1 MTASPPPDPKFPVLT
16 ADQLQRL
23 HAHGRIRH
31 VPAGEIIIGIGQ
43 PSPPFFALKSGTL
56 EVVQPSRAGD
66 VVIVT
71 HQPGEFTG
79 EVSLLSGRPSLVDVR
94 TASDAEVIEVQ
105 RADLLSVVQS
115 DSELS
120 EILMRAF
127 LLRRAVLLTR
137 KAGDVVLIGSDHS
150 ARTLDVKEFLTRNG
164 HPYTHM
170 DLDRDEEVQ
179 SLLDQFKVTDED
191 MPVLI
196 GPGDLVMRNPS
207 NREIATRFGL
217 NESLDQTQ
225 LRDLVIVGAGPGGLA
240 AAVYAASEGL
250 DVVVLEAN
258 VPGGQSGT
266 SSKIENYLGFPTGIS
281 GQELTERAYH
291 QAQKFGAKVVVANG
305 ATRLACDSKPYVVN
319 LEDGT
324 RIPTRAVIIATGA
337 KYRELDIPNLDRF
350 KNAGIYYGATFLE
363 GQLCEAQEVV
373 IVGGGNSAGQAAVFL
388 AQTARR
394 VHILIRSEGLKATMS
409 RYLIRRIEESPRITM
424 HPYTEIESLEGDTH
438 LAKVTWVNKRTG
450 EREARA
456 IRHVFIMTGAKPA
469 TDWIAGCIALDARE
483 FVKTGPE
490 LTPADLQ
497 AANWPLTRP
506 PHLLETSVPGVFAVG
521 DVRGGSTKR
530 CASAVGEGAI
540 AVALVHQVLQE

>member
-1 MTASPPPDPKFPVLT
+1 MTESSSPDPKFPVLT

-23 HAHGRIRH
+23 HAHGRVRR
-31 VPAGEIIIGIGQ
+31 VAAGETIIGIGQ
-43 PSPPFFALKSGTL
+43 PSPPFFALQSGTL

-105 RADLLSVVQS
+105 RADLLAVVQS

-127 LLRRAVLLTR
+127 LLRRAVLLAR

-164 HPYTHM
+164 HPYSYM
-170 DLDRDEEVQ
+170 DLDRDPEVQ
-179 SLLDQFKVTDED
+179 TLLDHFQVSHAD

-196 GPGDLVMRNPS
+196 GPGELVMRNPS
-207 NREIATRFGL
+207 NREIAVRFGF
-217 NESLDQTQ
+217 NESLDQTA

-250 DVVVLEAN
+250 DVVVLETN

-266 SSKIENYLGFPTGIS
+266 SSKIENYLGFPMGIS
-281 GQELTERAYH
+281 GQELTERAYN
-291 QAQKFGAKVVVANG
+291 QAQKFGAHVVVANG
-305 ATRLACDSKPYVVN
+305 AARLACDHKPYVVH

-324 RIPTRAVIIATGA
+324 EIPTRSVIVATGA

-350 KNAGIYYGATFLE
+350 KNAGIYFGATFLE
-363 GQLCEAQEVV
+363 GQLCEAQEIV

-388 AQTARR
+388 AQSARR
-394 VHILIRSEGLKATMS
+394 VHILIRSEGLKSTMS
-409 RYLIRRIEESPRITM
+409 RYLIRRIEDSPRITM
-424 HPYTEIESLEGDTH
+424 HPYTEIESLEGDDHLTH
-438 LAKVTWVNKRTG
+438 VTWVDKRTG
-450 EREARA
+450 VRESHA

-469 TDWIAGCIALDARE
+469 TGWLSGRIALDSRE
-483 FVKTGPE
+483 FIKTGPD
-490 LTPADLQ
+490 LTTADLQ
-497 AANWPLTRP
+497 AAPWPLTRP

-540 AVALVHQVLQE
+540 AVALVHQVLEE

>member
-1 MTASPPPDPKFPVLT
+1 MSESPQPDPKFPVLT

-23 HAHGRIRH
+23 HSHGRVRR
-31 VPAGEIIIGIGQ
+31 VPADEIIIGIGQ
-43 PSPPFFALKSGTL
+43 PSPPFFALRSGTL
-56 EVVQPSRAGD
+56 EVVQPSRTGS

-94 TASDAEVIEVQ
+94 TSSDSELIEVL
-105 RADLLSVVQS
+105 REDLLSVVQS

-127 LLRRAVLLTR
+127 LLRRAVLLAR

-150 ARTLDVKEFLTRNG
+150 ARTLEVKEFLTRNG

-179 SLLDQFKVTDED
+179 ALLDQFRVTDED
-191 MPVLI
+191 MPVVI
-196 GPGDLVMRNPS
+196 GPGDAVMRNPS
-207 NREIATRFGL
+207 NREIATRLGL

-266 SSKIENYLGFPTGIS
+266 SSKIENYLGFPTGVS
-281 GQELTERAYH
+281 GQELTDRAYH
-291 QAQKFGAKVVVANG
+291 QAQKFGAKVIVANG
-305 ATRLACDSKPYVVN
+305 ATRLACDRKPYVVH

-324 RIPTRAVIIATGA
+324 GIPTKSVIVATGA
-337 KYRELDIPNLDRF
+337 RYREPDIANLDQF
-350 KNAGIYYGATFLE
+350 KNAGVYYGATFLE
-363 GQLCEAQEVV
+363 RQLCEAQEVV

-388 AQTARR
+388 SQTARR

-409 RYLIRRIEESPRITM
+409 RYLIRRIEDSPRITM
-424 HPYTEIESLEGDTH
+424 HTHTVIESLEGDDH
-438 LAKVTWVNKRTG
+438 LRKVTWVNRRTG
-450 EREARA
+450 ERETHN
-456 IRHVFIMTGAKPA
+456 ISHVFMMTGAKPA
-469 TDWIAGCIALDARE
+469 TDWLSGCIALDTRE
-483 FVKTGPE
+483 FIKTGTE
-490 LTPADLQ
+490 LTPADLE
-497 AANWPLTRP
+497 AAHWPLKRP